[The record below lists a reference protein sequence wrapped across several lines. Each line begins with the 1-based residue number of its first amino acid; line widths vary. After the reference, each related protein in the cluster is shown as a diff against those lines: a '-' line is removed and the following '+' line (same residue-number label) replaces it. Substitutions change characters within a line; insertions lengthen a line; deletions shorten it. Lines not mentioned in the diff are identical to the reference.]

1 MQNDLDEKLID
12 CSWTKEPD
20 PSMKSRG
27 WKIAFSIFSGIGLI
41 IWNNAANWAVLAPVE
56 WWALAILVLMP
67 LLSLNALRSLF
78 LGAYDHNDRRERS
91 LVGFL
96 LVVVSSSIAWTA
108 RLIEI
113 LGYARLRE
121 PMAES
126 FVPYGF
132 WICAL

>member
-1 MQNDLDEKLID
+1 
-12 CSWTKEPD
+12 
-20 PSMKSRG
+20 MKSR
-27 WKIAFSIFSGIGLI
+27 WWIIAFCIFSGIGLL
-41 IWNNAANWAVLAPVE
+41 IWNNAAKWVFLARVE
-56 WWALAILVLMP
+56 WWALVILVLVP
-67 LLSLNALRSLF
+67 LLSLSALRSLF
-78 LGAYDHNDRRERS
+78 LGAYDLNDGREGFF
-91 LVGFL
+91 VGLL

-132 WICAL
+132 WICALALPLTNHLSRAEDV